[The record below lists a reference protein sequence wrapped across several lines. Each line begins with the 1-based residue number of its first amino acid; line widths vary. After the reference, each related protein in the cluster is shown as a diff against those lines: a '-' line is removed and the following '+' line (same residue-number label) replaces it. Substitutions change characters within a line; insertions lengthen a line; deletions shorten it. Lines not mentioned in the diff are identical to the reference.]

1 MLMLLEKKAILIYER
16 RTEGGKGRRKEEG
29 ERGKGEK
36 EGEDYKSFLK
46 ITVTIQQ

>member
-1 MLMLLEKKAILIYER
+1 MIYER